1 MKVRNGFVSNS
12 SSSSFI
18 LYKDKLTEDQILL
31 IKNHHLCKTI
41 PCADTDFWS
50 VNERN
55 DTLELFTMQDS
66 FDMYEYLTQIVKI
79 PYNSIKDSSH
89 FIYKEDFEDKN
100 DSEAERILK
109 EVKGDNYED

>member
-18 LYKDKLTEDQILL
+18 LYKDKLTEEQILL
-31 IKNHHLCKTI
+31 IKNHHLCKII
-41 PCADTDFWS
+41 PYADTDFWC
-50 VNERN
+50 VDEHN
-55 DTLELFTMQDS
+55 DTLELSTMQDS

-100 DSEAERILK
+100 DSEARRILK